1 MTLVLLIRSF
11 PMTRLS
17 LSLSDLCCCERLALW
32 SIRCLIS
39 HYRLP
44 SCPETKTTDGLFP
57 ACFRPAL
64 DAAEGAF
71 ADATYHLK
79 AADLPLLAVNAP
91 GMQSLTALEERF
103 LRGIIAAQNEGQ
115 REVFVLLAEVFP
127 DRFVQGCLA
136 MALTLLADC
145 LAGAG
150 HWLPKKLLQD
160 ETTISGGGALSSI
173 NRWRSVSPSRMRV
186 LWPQDSGPL
195 HDANRMVH

>member
-1 MTLVLLIRSF
+1 
-11 PMTRLS
+11 MTRLS

-44 SCPETKTTDGLFP
+44 NCPETKTTDGLFP
-57 ACFRPAL
+57 VCFRPAL

-71 ADATYHLK
+71 SDAVHLLNV
-79 AADLPLLAVNAP
+79 AGQPGLAVNAP
-91 GMQSLTALEERF
+91 GMQSLTVLEERF
-103 LRGIIAAQNEGQ
+103 LRGIVAAQNEGQ
-115 REVFVLLAEVFP
+115 RDVFVLLAEVFP

-136 MALTLLADC
+136 TALTLLADC

-150 HWLPKKLLQD
+150 HWLPKTLLKD

-173 NRWRSVSPSRMRV
+173 SRWRSVSPSRMRV

-195 HDANRMVH
+195 QRGRAPEANRVMH

>member
-1 MTLVLLIRSF
+1 
-11 PMTRLS
+11 MTRLS

-44 SCPETKTTDGLFP
+44 NCPETKTTDGLFP
-57 ACFRPAL
+57 VCFRPAL

-71 ADATYHLK
+71 SDAVHLLNV
-79 AADLPLLAVNAP
+79 AGQPGLAVNAP
-91 GMQSLTALEERF
+91 GMQS
-103 LRGIIAAQNEGQ
+103 
-115 REVFVLLAEVFP
+115 
-127 DRFVQGCLA
+127 
-136 MALTLLADC
+136 LTLLADC

-150 HWLPKKLLQD
+150 HWLPKTLLKD

-173 NRWRSVSPSRMRV
+173 SRWRSVSLSRMRV

-195 HDANRMVH
+195 QRERAPEANRVMH

>member
-1 MTLVLLIRSF
+1 
-11 PMTRLS
+11 MTRLS

-32 SIRCLIS
+32 SIRCLVS

-44 SCPETKTTDGLFP
+44 NCPETKTTDGLFP

-71 ADATYHLK
+71 ADATYHLRL
-79 AADLPLLAVNAP
+79 AERPLLTVNAP
-91 GMQSLTALEERF
+91 GMQSLTPLEERF
-103 LRGIIAAQNEGQ
+103 LKGIVAAQNEGQ
-115 REVFVLLAEVFP
+115 REVFVILAEAFP

-150 HWLPKKLLQD
+150 HWLPRALVHD
-160 ETTISGGGALSSI
+160 EKTISGGGALSSI
-173 NRWRSVSPSRMRV
+173 SRWRSVSPSRMRV
-186 LWPQDSGPL
+186 LWPQDNGPL
-195 HDANRMVH
+195 GKSMMPETDRVMH